1 MEEDILLRYLAS
13 GALCFAA
20 LTVNKAEAQVFRP
33 VTPLPCF
40 IFDPYP
46 AVYAPQPGRSY
57 FCSAPRYRMA
67 CYDTNTEQVR
77 PLCVSPGKW
86 IDSRVFGTR

>member
-1 MEEDILLRYLAS
+1 MLFRYLVS

-33 VTPLPCF
+33 VAPLPCF

-46 AVYAPQPGRSY
+46 AVYAPKPGPRY
-57 FCSAPRYRMA
+57 FCSATRYRMA
-67 CYDTNTEQVR
+67 CYDTNTQQVR
-77 PLCVSPGKW
+77 DLCVIPGKW
-86 IDSRVFGTR
+86 IDSRVFRTR